1 MNPGIE
7 TGICHLVAQGDSMKS
22 CTLKQGPRVL
32 VVDDHEI
39 SRLHIVQALRQIT
52 GDVKQ
57 ACNEREAIEEAI
69 RQLPD
74 LIFMDLHLPGTC
86 GISLLNLI
94 RKSWPP
100 GRQWPEIVMLTGDCS
115 PQAMQQ
121 IRNAP
126 VSAVL
131 IKPVL
136 ANEIRDASV
145 RLLQLDQGVR
155 EKTADDAGDIPLVK
169 LRSMFQQELQI
180 RLPELDRDICNLDW
194 ASARGILHQL
204 TAASAMC
211 NEKDF
216 ERHCRQLFDVLDE
229 NPEPGAIGNSYY
241 SFLQSMG
248 RIGIPLQA

>member
-1 MNPGIE
+1 
-7 TGICHLVAQGDSMKS
+7 MKS
-22 CTLKQGPRVL
+22 NTFKQGPRVL

-39 SRLHIVQALRQIT
+39 SRLHIVQTLRQIT

-57 ACNEREAIEEAI
+57 ACSEREALESAL

-74 LIFMDLHLPGTC
+74 LIFMDFHLPETC

-94 RKSWPP
+94 RKSWPH
-100 GRQWPEIVMLTGDCS
+100 GHQWPETVMLTGDSS

-121 IRNAP
+121 MRNAP
-126 VSAVL
+126 VSAIL

-136 ANEIRDASV
+136 ANDIRDTSV

-169 LRSMFQQELQI
+169 LRKMFQQELQI
-180 RLPELDRDICNLDW
+180 RLPQLDRDICNLDW
-194 ASARGILHQL
+194 SSARGILHQL

-211 NEKDF
+211 NEKDI
-216 ERHCRQLFDVLDE
+216 ERHCRQLFDVLAE
-229 NPEPGAIGNSYY
+229 NPEPGAISNTYY
-241 SFLQSMG
+241 PFLKSMG
-248 RIGIPLQA
+248 RIRIPLQA